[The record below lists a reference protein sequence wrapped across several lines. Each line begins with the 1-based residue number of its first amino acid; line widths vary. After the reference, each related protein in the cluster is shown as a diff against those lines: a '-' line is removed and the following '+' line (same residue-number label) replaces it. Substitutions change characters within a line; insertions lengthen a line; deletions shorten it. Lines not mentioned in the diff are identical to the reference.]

1 MFQNDFMNVLE
12 NDHRNDH
19 ENVQQNQNDFMNVLE
34 NDHGNDHGNVAFMKN
49 AAYSA
54 HAWKFCH
61 AAHIIMD
68 NLSLSPDKVEKAREA
83 IPPFQL
89 VEVPQFL

>member
-1 MFQNDFMNVLE
+1 
-12 NDHRNDH
+12 
-19 ENVQQNQNDFMNVLE
+19 
-34 NDHGNDHGNVAFMKN
+34 MKN

-61 AAHIIMD
+61 AAHIIIMD